1 MIIKKTK
8 ISGVKIF
15 KSEKYSDKRG
25 YFSEIF
31 KKKFLKENFIFGCL
45 SNSKKNVLRGLHL
58 QKKFQQAKFI
68 TVLKGSIFDVVV
80 DLRKRSRTYGKYF
93 SIILSEKN
101 STSLLIPKGC
111 AHGFLTL
118 GQENLVFYVCS
129 EYWKKKH
136 EISINWADKKL
147 KINWPY
153 KNPIL
158 SDKDKKGISFSD
170 FKKIKQ

>member
-1 MIIKKTK
+1 M
-8 ISGVKIF
+8 
-15 KSEKYSDKRG
+15 
-25 YFSEIF
+25 
-31 KKKFLKENFIFGCL
+31 
-45 SNSKKNVLRGLHL
+45 
-58 QKKFQQAKFI
+58 
-68 TVLKGSIFDVVV
+68 
-80 DLRKRSRTYGKYF
+80 
-93 SIILSEKN
+93 SEKN

-118 GQENLVFYVCS
+118 SQENLVFYVCS

-170 FKKIKQ
+170 FNKIKQ